1 MGEGT
6 VPEIGGDRT
15 GRDAEGK
22 GDASVQV
29 ILILI
34 PKLLDFHLLGKQQIM
49 PLRWLFQILDME
61 QELQRKWAWISK
73 TWVLQMFV

>member
-1 MGEGT
+1 MS
-6 VPEIGGDRT
+6 R
-15 GRDAEGK
+15 
-22 GDASVQV
+22 DASVQV